1 MGHPDRGGDEHP
13 RYGLAGVL
21 VAALVHAGDA
31 VVPAE
36 ALVVEEGPEEADAQ
50 RTGGEECREDAA
62 AHRGPGGGVV
72 GEGEEEELVDQ
83 RKNGQ
88 GCGGGYGREL
98 EWHLGVCCAGKFAE
112 GDGEGGGKGDEGGQ
126 DDAAVDDAGHETQVK
141 GGGLGGEDGVELGL
155 GGFDD
160 RRGCGLGS
168 EEDGGPL
175 GRGGLDGGGAG
186 YLCGLSLE
194 DAELRGLGGRVG
206 VFAEGALG
214 EAGAGFTGGYELT
227 GELDEVCGDLDGRAG
242 GLVED
247 GRLANG
253 DLLVEGE
260 TFGFVEGL
268 VRAGGV
274 GGCEGLGGVARDLF
288 IEANSERLSGGGGG
302 GFGCDLIEFEEELVL
317 GFGNGLGLADGAL
330 GLFGEEGAIA
340 LGLGVAFGDGG
351 GDLGSTAFRV
361 RGLGDGGYGGACG
374 AGAASAVGGE
384 AFGYL
389 LLEGKGCGGC
399 FRFAEGLVQ

>member
-186 YLCGLSLE
+186 YLCGLNLE

-206 VFAEGALG
+206 VFAEGSLG
-214 EAGAGFTGGYELT
+214 EARAGFAGGHELT
-227 GELDEVCGDLDGRAG
+227 GELDEVGGDLDGQAG
-242 GLVED
+242 GLVKD
-247 GRLANG
+247 GGLAEG
-253 DLLVEGE
+253 YLLVEGE
-260 TFGFVEGL
+260 AFGFVKGL

-274 GGCEGLGGVARDLF
+274 GCEGLGSVARDLF
-288 IEANSERLSGGGGG
+288 VEANGESWRGGWGGSLGDRYRRRGFEAFGLEGWRGNGAGDRGG

-317 GFGNGLGLADGAL
+317 GFGN
-330 GLFGEEGAIA
+330 
-340 LGLGVAFGDGG
+340 
-351 GDLGSTAFRV
+351 
-361 RGLGDGGYGGACG
+361 
-374 AGAASAVGGE
+374 
-384 AFGYL
+384 
-389 LLEGKGCGGC
+389 
-399 FRFAEGLVQ
+399 